1 MTIIYYLLVYYL
13 LSSMKETDFKF
24 SLSVLAWPLYLVLLL
39 WLVYTVEIVFPGN
52 FSHFG
57 IWPRTVWGLR
67 GIVLSP
73 FLHGDIGH
81 LFNNSI
87 PLFVLVAALRFFYRR
102 ESLKVLIL
110 GVLFSGFGTWLIGRE
125 SYHIG
130 ASGLIYVLVSFIF
143 FKGIQSGYFR
153 LVALSLAIVV
163 VYGGM
168 IWFVFP
174 SAEENI
180 SWEGH
185 LSGFIAGYLL
195 AFYTKRTKYEKPIR
209 YDWERA
215 DFDPSQDEF
224 MKHFDDN
231 GNFVPISRVVVEQEL
246 SSYFVFNP
254 IVNYEFVKSK
264 EANNFMNSPDRGD
277 SSR

>member
-1 MTIIYYLLVYYL
+1 
-13 LSSMKETDFKF
+13 MKETDFKF
-24 SLSVLAWPLYLVLLL
+24 SVSVLAWPLYLVLLL
-39 WLVYTVEIVFPGN
+39 WLVYTIEIIFPGD

-57 IWPRTVWGLR
+57 ILPRTVSGLK

-73 FLHGDIGH
+73 FLHGNIMH
-81 LFNNSI
+81 LFNNSL
-87 PLFVLVAALRFFYRR
+87 PLFFLVAALRFFYRNQ
-102 ESLKVLIL
+102 SLQVLVL
-110 GVLFSGFGTWLIGRE
+110 GVLLSGFGTWLIGRE

-143 FKGIQSGYFR
+143 FKGIQSKYFR

-174 SAEENI
+174 SVEENI

-195 AFYTKRTKYEKPIR
+195 SFYTKTGEYQKPIK
-209 YDWERA
+209 YDWERP

-224 MKHFDDN
+224 MKHFDEDGNFAPIPKEVVEDEITDEELKITNTSVDNATVVYFYN
-231 GNFVPISRVVVEQEL
+231 GNKL
-246 SSYFVFNP
+246 
-254 IVNYEFVKSK
+254 
-264 EANNFMNSPDRGD
+264 
-277 SSR
+277 